1 VAAAVL
7 WEGQNRRSDGCERA
21 KPHAPPFGVQWRMVG
36 ADESANQG
44 GEASAAQSLTD
55 PRGPRTVTS
64 RHSAYSEQHAGGL
77 DAALEAWRRR
87 KWLALAVFAAVLGAA
102 VSAVRA
108 LPDLYRASSVVI
120 IEHQQVSEA
129 FVRPTV
135 TAELETRLRTIQQE
149 VMSRARLTEII
160 KRFDLYPEMRG
171 KAAVD
176 AVVERM
182 RRDISLELN
191 GVEQQMSGRLATIA
205 FTVSYAGR
213 QPGTVA
219 AVANE
224 IAGLYVNENMKQ
236 REGQAS
242 GTAAFLRAQLD
253 DVKKQLDEQE
263 RRANEY
269 KLSHIGELPQ
279 QVQTNLASLER
290 LNTQLR
296 LNGEN
301 QIRAMDRRER
311 LEKQLADSA
320 APRAVL
326 PPVSSPDDDRRL
338 KLRQQLED
346 LRTRFTDEYPDVV
359 RARTE
364 LAALAPKAQPAADTS
379 SAAAGSATAGEGAA
393 RVNQAIADVDAEL
406 LSLRNEERAMRQA
419 IAAYE
424 ARVDNAPK
432 RQQEVQELS
441 RDSDTLKE
449 RYDSLLKRSEEAQ
462 LAESLEQG
470 RKTEQFRILDPAVPP
485 RLPAAPNRERL
496 LILGLVLAVGLAGA
510 AVYAMEKINTSFHSI
525 DDLRAFVTIPTL
537 IRVPR
542 IRSATEVRRQRRVAA
557 LSAVFAL
564 IGLALIVAASHY
576 VAQGNEQIVRLVE
589 RGRI

>member
-1 VAAAVL
+1 MTSRPSPYV
-7 WEGQNRRSDGCERA
+7 ERA
-21 KPHAPPFGVQWRMVG
+21 
-36 ADESANQG
+36 N
-44 GEASAAQSLTD
+44 
-55 PRGPRTVTS
+55 
-64 RHSAYSEQHAGGL
+64 GL
-77 DAALEAWRRR
+77 DPALEAWRRR
-87 KWLALAVFAAVLGAA
+87 KWLALAVFAAVVGAA
-102 VSAVRA
+102 VSGVRA

-120 IEHQQVSEA
+120 VEHQQVSEA

-149 VMSRARLTEII
+149 VMSRARLSEIVN
-160 KRFDLYPEMRG
+160 RFDLYPEMRD
-171 KAAVD
+171 KAPID

-205 FTVSYAGR
+205 FTISYTGR

-224 IAGLYVNENMKQ
+224 IAALYVNENLKQ

-253 DVKKQLDEQE
+253 DVKKQLYEQE

-269 KLSHIGELPQ
+269 KLSHMGELPQ

-301 QIRAMDRRER
+301 QIRAMERRER
-311 LEKQLADSA
+311 LEKQLADAA
-320 APRAVL
+320 APRPASPSVT
-326 PPVSSPDDDRRL
+326 SPDDERRI

-346 LRTRFTDEYPDVV
+346 LRTRFTDEYPEVV
-359 RARTE
+359 RVRSE
-364 LAALAPKAQPAADTS
+364 LAVLEQKTGTASERPKTAAAAADGDSTARLNQS
-379 SAAAGSATAGEGAA
+379 IAT
-393 RVNQAIADVDAEL
+393 VDAEL
-406 LSLRNEERAMRQA
+406 QSLRDEERIMRQA
-419 IAAYE
+419 ITAYE
-424 ARVDNAPK
+424 ARVENAPK

-449 RYDSLLKRSEEAQ
+449 RYDSLLKRYEEAQ

-470 RKTEQFRILDPAVPP
+470 RKIEQFRILDPAVPP
-485 RLPAAPNRERL
+485 RFPAAPNRWRL
-496 LILGLVLAVGLAGA
+496 LILGFVLAVGLAGG
-510 AVYAMEKINTSFHSI
+510 AVFATEKINTSFHTI
-525 DDLRAFVTIPTL
+525 EDLRAFVAIPTL

-542 IRSATEVRRQRRVAA
+542 IRSAAEVRRRRRRAA
-557 LSAVFAL
+557 LGAVSALV
-564 IGLALIVAASHY
+564 GLALIVAASHY

-589 RGRI
+589 RGRV